1 MLARRHHRA
10 AARHRFERRQSE
22 ALVAA
27 RRQKHRRRRVQPAE
41 SGIGRMKCKGQPRG
55 QAARP
60 HGTAQLDANVRK
72 AIADVRQR
80 IDSIGCAFARM
91 VVLQHEHGA
100 FVPFT
105 VGKKQC
111 VVDAAV

>member
-1 MLARRHHRA
+1 
-10 AARHRFERRQSE
+10 
-22 ALVAA
+22 
-27 RRQKHRRRRVQPAE
+27 
-41 SGIGRMKCKGQPRG
+41 MKCKGHPRG

-80 IDSIGCAFARM
+80 IDSIGCAFALM

-111 VVDAAV
+111 VVDAGCVRQEGLRTSVLLTARRPQCFLSSL